1 MSRRRVCAATLRGAS
16 MMSASHRGHGN
27 LPWAGNLP
35 RAERG
40 FLLAVGVVAL
50 VATGCTSGSS
60 PAQPPVHVTT
70 TRTLTPTPSSGL
82 VPAGPL
88 TQAAGSCPYLDVG
101 TARDDIGIRL
111 GRQLVLS
118 AGGKPVG
125 CKFFADQNPTYVAS
139 EHLPGPN
146 QPVLEIDSSRYSEA
160 AEAHAAAIKIGA
172 AGGNAHAVTVS
183 PTLSGVSFQT
193 LFDPA
198 DGASDWAFVFNVG
211 STVVT
216 VTTAQSNV
224 ELNAR
229 TIAAAIATK
238 F

>member
-1 MSRRRVCAATLRGAS
+1 MKRL
-16 MMSASHRGHGN
+16 
-27 LPWAGNLP
+27 
-35 RAERG
+35 
-40 FLLAVGVVAL
+40 FLLLVSVAL
-50 VATGCTSGSS
+50 LATGCTSGRGGSS
-60 PAQPPVHVTT
+60 APSTLHLTT
-70 TRTLTPTPSSGL
+70 TKTIPRPSGL
-82 VPAGPL
+82 LASGPL
-88 TQAAGSCPYLDVG
+88 TQAAGNCPYLDEA
-101 TARDDIGIRL
+101 TARDDIGVRL
-111 GRQLVLS
+111 GKQFVLS

-125 CKFFADQNPTYVAS
+125 CQFFADQDPTYVAS

-146 QPVLEIDSSRYSEA
+146 QPVLEIDSSRYSDA
-160 AEAHAAAIKIGA
+160 VAAHAAAIGLGA

-216 VTTAQSNV
+216 VKTAQSDV

-229 TIAAAIATK
+229 TVAAAIAAK